1 MTGRRRLAGA
11 ELEGNQASR
20 SNLRKA
26 RASPRLRAFQR
37 RENQSGNIMFPGRFY
52 TRSPW

>member
-26 RASPRLRAFQR
+26 RASPSAGKPAPTSLPA
-37 RENQSGNIMFPGRFY
+37 SGKPIR
-52 TRSPW
+52 